1 MKEVWPDAFV
11 EEGGLARNI
20 SVLRK
25 TLSQCDCENQYIETL
40 PKVGYRFVARVK
52 TPGIPAGNLTVE
64 RHTVLHIVT
73 KEVSGWSFSLP
84 ELLKQISTKRP
95 CTATPMVHRRLAAH
109 TSSQCRS
116 CVLPNSFLT
125 HSRLDKV

>member
-52 TPGIPAGNLTVE
+52 TPGIPAGNLTV
-64 RHTVLHIVT
+64 
-73 KEVSGWSFSLP
+73 
-84 ELLKQISTKRP
+84 
-95 CTATPMVHRRLAAH
+95 
-109 TSSQCRS
+109 
-116 CVLPNSFLT
+116 
-125 HSRLDKV
+125 